1 MERKI
6 GEIFE
11 YNGKTFRVEEG
22 NCNNCNLQLSKRLPF
37 QTAAIFGACQ
47 WFRYDGKS
55 VCFKLIE

>member
-6 GEIFE
+6 GEIFD
-11 YNGKTFRVEEG
+11 YNGKTFQVVEG
-22 NCNNCNLQLSKRLPF
+22 NCKNCNLQLSEKLSF
-37 QTAAIFGACQ
+37 QDAANFGACQ